1 MGISSLT
8 SFGAPGVALEVI
20 LIAFLFVCSL
30 VGLYTIPGVRCIR
43 PKAHRTTLTQI
54 ILNCGLYV
62 ILSSALPL
70 LAKILGKMKLNSYN
84 QHAYFVVPIYEI
96 PLKICILFHL
106 LGITNFDLL
115 GSFGKMKWLGNF
127 YIVLLYNAIF
137 IFSASLSI
145 FNKVTSR
152 VRQEIISRYVL

>member
-1 MGISSLT
+1 MFI
-8 SFGAPGVALEVI
+8 
-20 LIAFLFVCSL
+20 CSL
-30 VGLYTIPGVRCIR
+30 VGLYTIPGIRYIR
-43 PKAHRTTLTQI
+43 PTAHGTTLTQI

-70 LAKILGKMKLNSYN
+70 LAKILGNTIIPYNYKNSESFNSGRSLSILVPKFLHCYN
-84 QHAYFVVPIYEI
+84 I
-96 PLKICILFHL
+96 

-137 IFSASLSI
+137 AFSASLSL
-145 FNKVTSR
+145 FNKLTSR
-152 VRQEIISRYVL
+152 VRQEIISR